1 MRQIWML
8 GLCGVLLGWQNMSVN
23 VSPVSAA
30 LPPLSK
36 DKLMS
41 NSSHIIVAKVLSL
54 SRVEVPAQ
62 FGTNYFYSAT
72 VEVLKIDKAPK
83 SQSSPQLSSGKVVEV
98 QYWQV
103 GKTPSGWVGP
113 GGQRPGL
120 EAGTKVRLF
129 LKQDEEGKLHLLDP
143 NGSELLPTK

>member
-1 MRQIWML
+1 MRRIWIL

-23 VSPVSAA
+23 VSPASAA

-36 DKLMS
+36 DRLMN
-41 NSSHIIVAKVLSL
+41 NSSHIIVAKVRAL

-62 FGTNYFYSAT
+62 FGTNYFYTAT

-83 SQSSPQLSSGKVVEV
+83 SQSSTQISSGKVIEV

-120 EAGTKVRLF
+120 ESGTTVRLF

-143 NGSELLPTK
+143 NGSELLPSK